1 VRRLL
6 NLSEHKIYVLRKIRL
21 ANLNKWGRGS
31 SALKLEAPT
40 FHCHIYIRCLSMGVE
55 CPQSGLYLLLFHCMI
70 CTKSNFL
77 ALVTMPLHEHCGYFS
92 DSVLMYLCNRKL

>member
-1 VRRLL
+1 
-6 NLSEHKIYVLRKIRL
+6 
-21 ANLNKWGRGS
+21 
-31 SALKLEAPT
+31 
-40 FHCHIYIRCLSMGVE
+40 MGVE